1 LRFGFCLDTAGARK
15 PLDRRVYDG
24 VLLFVLQAQTNLNG
38 LHHFLAPQMLTS
50 TQVVQTAILSALSF
64 GGHWEIS
71 LQLAATLSRQ
81 QPLTL
86 TTTNVLATALQRCAQ
101 WSLVLVLLQQMEQ
114 GQGLAQN
121 CTADG
126 ITYAAAIAACGA
138 GGRWQDALELWIK
151 GPQNA
156 ILLNV
161 AISACGDNLHW
172 RGALQLLS
180 NELSDTVSYNSAITA
195 CGNAGRW
202 QHALALFDE
211 MPRKADKS

>member
-1 LRFGFCLDTAGARK
+1 MVCT
-15 PLDRRVYDG
+15 
-24 VLLFVLQAQTNLNG
+24 
-38 LHHFLAPQMLTS
+38 PQILTS

-64 GGHWEIS
+64 GGHWETS
-71 LQLAATLSRQ
+71 LQLAAALSHQ

-101 WSLVLVLLQQMEQ
+101 WSLVLALLQQMEQ
-114 GQGLAQN
+114 GQGLAPN

-126 ITYAAAIAACGA
+126 ITYAAAIGACGS
-138 GGRWQDALELWIK
+138 GGRWQDALELWIQ

-161 AISACGDNLHW
+161 AISACGDNLQW

-195 CGNAGRW
+195 CGNAGQW
-202 QHALALFDE
+202 KHALALFDE
-211 MPRKADKS
+211 MQRKADKSQRTCLLLLTNL